1 MGTAAALAVYALLL
15 TAAAVAV
22 WLRPLLALYA
32 FVVGLALHNAVMA
45 ALYAAGIR
53 GTSLSAISAWK
64 EILLAVAIVSVAA
77 NAVRRRR
84 LPFRPALVD
93 WLALAYAALVV
104 VYALIPQHAL
114 GGEAGRKAVALA
126 VRHDLVPVAAF
137 MLGRSLRVG
146 AADLRRLA
154 WTFLGTAGFVA
165 AIGLVDD
172 YAVSIA
178 WWRGNGVVGYFHR
191 QLGFDYHGTGGL
203 PENFVYN
210 TGSEQHFLR
219 RLVSTFLSPLASGYL
234 FVVALLFAAA
244 AGLRSR
250 LALALGVVAA
260 AGLLFTFSR
269 SSLAVLAGGL
279 VVLALVTRRPA
290 WLAPAAVTV
299 GVAIA
304 WVHVFPSVAPTGR
317 WTQADLVRQR
327 AYAAAHP
334 GADPASA
341 TSANEPSIRSHL
353 SSLRAGFRTMA
364 DHPQGYGPG
373 NVGQAASRTG
383 TPLKAGES
391 NYTELGVELGV
402 LGAVLWTLWGLT
414 VLAGLVRAALAG
426 GETAPWAAGFA
437 AAFAAVLALAIQTDV
452 IGDPWV
458 SYCVW
463 ALAGAL
469 VVPLR
474 LRGRDEAHDGGP
486 ALAPVEAGPAHVA

>member
-15 TAAAVAV
+15 AAAAVAV
-22 WLRPLLALYA
+22 WRRPVLALYA
-32 FVVGLALHNAVMA
+32 FVFGLALHNAVMA
-45 ALYAAGIR
+45 AIYAAGVT
-53 GTSLSAISAWK
+53 GSPLSAISAWK
-64 EILLAVAIVSVAA
+64 EILLAVALASVAVEA
-77 NAVRRRR
+77 IRRRR
-84 LPFRPALVD
+84 LPFRPGLVD
-93 WLALAYAALVV
+93 ALALAFAGVVV
-104 VYALIPQHAL
+104 VYALIPQHL
-114 GGEAGRKAVALA
+114 LDGEAGRRAIALA

-137 MLGRSLRVG
+137 FLGRSLRLGVP
-146 AADLRRLA
+146 DLRRLA
-154 WTFLGTAGFVA
+154 WAFLGTAGFVA
-165 AIGLVDD
+165 AVGLVDD
-172 YAVSIA
+172 YAVSIS

-210 TGSEQHFLR
+210 TGSEVHFLR

-250 LALALGVVAA
+250 LALALVALAA

-269 SSLAVLAGGL
+269 SSLVVLAGGF
-279 VVLALVTRRPA
+279 VVLALVTRRPV
-290 WLAPAAVTV
+290 WLAPAAITV
-299 GVAIA
+299 GIAIA

-317 WTQADLVRQR
+317 WTQADLARQR
-327 AYAAAHP
+327 AYAAQHP
-334 GADPASA
+334 NAEPASA
-341 TSANEPSIRSHL
+341 TSANEPSIHSHL
-353 SSLRAGFRTMA
+353 SSLRDGFRTMG

-402 LGAVLWTLWGLT
+402 LGSVLWTLWGLA

-426 GETAPWAAGFA
+426 GETAPWAAGFS

-463 ALAGAL
+463 ALGGAL
-469 VVPLR
+469 VVPLLPRAQPAGAVAPR
-474 LRGRDEAHDGGP
+474 LGP
-486 ALAPVEAGPAHVA
+486 EPVART